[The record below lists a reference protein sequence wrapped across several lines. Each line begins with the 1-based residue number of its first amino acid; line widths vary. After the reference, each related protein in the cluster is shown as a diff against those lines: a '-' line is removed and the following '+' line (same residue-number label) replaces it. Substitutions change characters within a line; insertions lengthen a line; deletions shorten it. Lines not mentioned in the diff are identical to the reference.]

1 MSKKVKAKWLVA
13 IPEGAKVKVVVG
25 GEVSPGDE
33 LLEFDETSEKIIN
46 ISEKFA
52 GLSTEERAKL
62 IGKLTGEEIVPGEV
76 FYEKRGIFPRKITLP
91 INGRVVKIDEFGNLH
106 YREVGNRIKQVSSP
120 VKAKVVK
127 NDGKSLELEFRAIE
141 YSGTGVSE
149 GKAWGT
155 EGVGY
160 ANDITE

>member
-76 FYEKRGIFPRKITLP
+76 IYEKRGIFPRKITLP
-91 INGRVVKIDEFGNLH
+91 IN
-106 YREVGNRIKQVSSP
+106 
-120 VKAKVVK
+120 
-127 NDGKSLELEFRAIE
+127 
-141 YSGTGVSE
+141 
-149 GKAWGT
+149 
-155 EGVGY
+155 
-160 ANDITE
+160 